1 MKINGNEHGAHEAK
15 KPAKKPAPQAGKT
28 PANTAGAAGN
38 KPPRRRRMGRAAKM
52 ATMIV
57 CCVLAL
63 ICAVAA
69 WYMLWE
75 EPPERPS
82 SGLNTVAPTEAPESP
97 DASATPEPTEDP
109 NAGAPA
115 SLNEN
120 MYTFLIVGLDKV
132 AYHTDTIMVG
142 RFDVETHEINV
153 VSIPRDT
160 LMNIT
165 GSTKKINELYLR
177 GVNSD
182 GDGVG
187 RLLDGIRDMIG
198 FEVDVYAVVDLQAF
212 VELVNAIGGVDYD
225 VPVDMHYYDPTQDL
239 TIDLEAGM
247 QHLTGEQA
255 IGVMRFR
262 SGYVSADIGRIGTQ
276 QDFLMSIAS
285 QFLTLGSIPHLTEFI
300 DIFTE
305 YVETN
310 MTTENLAF
318 FARQFL
324 MCSSE
329 DIHFYT
335 MPGNYADSIRG
346 ISYVSVDV
354 SAWLE
359 MINNYLNPYD
369 TPVTESNV
377 NLLTHSSS
385 GFYSTAGY
393 VAGGEDSF
401 LNNLPSTPSPSPEPS
416 ESAQPAESEQPAES
430 GQPAESTDSP
440 AEGTGDT
447 WDVEATAPV
456 EPSEDPGY
464 VFTEEADG

>member
-1 MKINGNEHGAHEAK
+1 
-15 KPAKKPAPQAGKT
+15 
-28 PANTAGAAGN
+28 
-38 KPPRRRRMGRAAKM
+38 
-52 ATMIV
+52 
-57 CCVLAL
+57 
-63 ICAVAA
+63 
-69 WYMLWE
+69 
-75 EPPERPS
+75 
-82 SGLNTVAPTEAPESP
+82 
-97 DASATPEPTEDP
+97 
-109 NAGAPA
+109 
-115 SLNEN
+115 
-120 MYTFLIVGLDKV
+120 
-132 AYHTDTIMVG
+132 
-142 RFDVETHEINV
+142 
-153 VSIPRDT
+153 
-160 LMNIT
+160 
-165 GSTKKINELYLR
+165 
-177 GVNSD
+177 
-182 GDGVG
+182 
-187 RLLDGIRDMIG
+187 
-198 FEVDVYAVVDLQAF
+198 
-212 VELVNAIGGVDYD
+212 
-225 VPVDMHYYDPTQDL
+225 
-239 TIDLEAGM
+239 M

-262 SGYVSADIGRIGTQ
+262 SGYASADIGRIGTQ

-369 TPVTESNV
+369 TPVTEANV

-430 GQPAESTDSP
+430 TDSP